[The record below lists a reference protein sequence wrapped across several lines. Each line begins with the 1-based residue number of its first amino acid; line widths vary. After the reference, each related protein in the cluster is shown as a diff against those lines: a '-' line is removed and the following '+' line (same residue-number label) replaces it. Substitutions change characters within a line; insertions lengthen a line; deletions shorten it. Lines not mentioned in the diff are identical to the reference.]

1 MKKVLNLLT
10 NKIMIKVEII
20 GKLDVEVKMQ
30 KKNGNKFVAFRVA
43 NTDKWIDKS
52 TGQIIESTQWIS
64 CTLNGDGGA
73 LLPYLKR
80 GTKVFVRGNAQF
92 VIFSS
97 AKTRQME
104 VGVNLF
110 VREIELCGGQKENQQ
125 TAQQPQ
131 QPHQQ
136 PEQQP
141 AKTNKKGNKQQNTD
155 NMPF

>member
-1 MKKVLNLLT
+1 
-10 NKIMIKVEII
+10 MIKVEII
-20 GKLDVEVKMQ
+20 GNLGADAQLQVV
-30 KKNGNKFVAFRVA
+30 NGNKFVSFRVA
-43 NTDKWIDKS
+43 NTDAWTDKQ
-52 TGQIIESTQWIS
+52 TGEIKKSTQWIS
-64 CTLNGDGGA
+64 CSLNGDGGA
-73 LLPYLKR
+73 LAPYLKK
-80 GTKVFVRGNAQF
+80 GTKVFIRGNAQF

-131 QPHQQ
+131 QPPQQ
-136 PEQQP
+136 PAQQP

-155 NMPF
+155 NLPF